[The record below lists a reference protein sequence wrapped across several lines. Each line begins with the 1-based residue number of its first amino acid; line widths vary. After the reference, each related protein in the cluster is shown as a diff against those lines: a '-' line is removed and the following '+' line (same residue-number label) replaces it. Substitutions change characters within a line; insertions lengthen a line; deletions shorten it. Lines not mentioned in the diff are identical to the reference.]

1 MIRQIRWRGATVS
14 LVLILLLAGGCAVSD
29 RQVISQASD
38 VHKGIEPAVID
49 DPELARYFQQ
59 IGDRIIEQAE
69 QMSAEGV
76 GPGRHQRDDDTSW
89 MYQGMR
95 FNLVNSKT
103 INAFTTGGKH
113 MYMYNELFQIC
124 NSEDELAAVMAHEYA
139 HVYCRHVAK
148 GMERRNMILAGTAGA
163 GLAGAAVGYGQD
175 EAQGALTYGASAAG
189 AALLAGQFIGMGF
202 TRDDENEADK
212 YGFRFYCRAGW
223 DPNRFSGFF
232 QTLIDKGYDKTP
244 EIASDHPKLNS
255 RVQATR
261 ERIGQLPPEARNW
274 RRPPIAD
281 AARFKQLQQR
291 AQRLGKS
298 MPNDQSLEQA
308 QLMLA
313 AFPNCVTPDDQP
325 EQKRA
330 QTLIAREMRKQQPK

>member
-1 MIRQIRWRGATVS
+1 
-14 LVLILLLAGGCAVSD
+14 
-29 RQVISQASD
+29 
-38 VHKGIEPAVID
+38 
-49 DPELARYFQQ
+49 
-59 IGDRIIEQAE
+59 
-69 QMSAEGV
+69 
-76 GPGRHQRDDDTSW
+76 
-89 MYQGMR
+89 MR

-113 MYMYNELFQIC
+113 MYIYNEAFQIC
-124 NSEDELAAVMAHEYA
+124 NNEDELAAIMAHEYA
-139 HVYCRHVAK
+139 HVYCRHVAE
-148 GMERRNMILAGTAGA
+148 GMERRNMILAGTLGV

-212 YGFRFYCRAGW
+212 YGFRFYTRAGW
-223 DPNRFSGFF
+223 DPQRFPGFF

-244 EIASDHPKLNS
+244 EALSDHPKLSS
-255 RVQATR
+255 RVKATR
-261 ERIGQLPPEARNW
+261 ERIAQLPPEARTW

-281 AARFKQLQQR
+281 DARFRQLQQR
-291 AQRLGKS
+291 AARIGRS

-313 AFPNCVTPDDQP
+313 AFPNCVTPEDQP

-330 QTLIAREMRKQQPK
+330 QKIIARELRRQQGR